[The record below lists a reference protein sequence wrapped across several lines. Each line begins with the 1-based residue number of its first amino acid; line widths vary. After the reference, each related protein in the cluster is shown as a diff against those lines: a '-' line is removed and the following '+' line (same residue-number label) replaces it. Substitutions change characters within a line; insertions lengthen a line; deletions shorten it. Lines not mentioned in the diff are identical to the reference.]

1 MANFNEAFSAT
12 LQAEGGYVDD
22 PHDPGGETYKG
33 IARSRNPK
41 WPGWTRVDILKTK
54 SNFPRSL
61 DADTDLQQWVSDLY
75 EINYWHKVR
84 GDDIANQAIANSVF
98 DFAVNAGPI
107 TSAKL
112 AQFAVHV
119 EPDGVIGDTTLT
131 KLNAEDPRTFLA
143 VFALA
148 KIGRYIKICEGRVDS
163 RKYFYGWVRRTLE
176 GV

>member
-1 MANFNEAFSAT
+1 MANFNEAFAAT

-22 PHDPGGETYKG
+22 PQDPGGETYKG

-41 WPGWTRVDILKTK
+41 WPGWTRIDILKTK

-61 DADTDLQQWVSDLY
+61 DADTELQQQVRDLY

-84 GDDIANQAIANSVF
+84 GDDIANQAIANSIF
-98 DFAVNAGPI
+98 DFAVNAGPT

-112 AQFAVHV
+112 AQFAINV
-119 EPDGVIGDTTLT
+119 EPDGVIGETTLS
-131 KLNAEDPRTFLA
+131 KLNDENARAFVA

-148 KIGRYIKICEGRVDS
+148 KIGRYIKICEGRADS